1 MASAVFVVLY
11 SDLGSM
17 TMMKNPPVPLPE
29 NLWGDQWRF
38 ATLPAVELADAFKG
52 RLVPIVEMPEARLP
66 LNLGLAS
73 DLPIPGIVIDG
84 GRQAM
89 KLALWLQQ
97 AQPATM
103 SCVTGPP
110 DGLVLAAGE
119 RDRWIVA
126 TFDDPEV
133 HIAGQEFER
142 RKQASRGLH
151 FLLVQPDNSGM
162 THSGFWLLREE

>member
-1 MASAVFVVLY
+1 MA
-11 SDLGSM
+11 
-17 TMMKNPPVPLPE
+17 KRNPPVPLPE

-38 ATLPAVELADAFKG
+38 ATLPAAELAQAFDG
-52 RLVPIVEMPEARLP
+52 RMIPIVEMPESRLP
-66 LNLGLAS
+66 LALGLAS

-84 GRQAM
+84 GRQSM

-97 AQPATM
+97 AVPVAV
-103 SCVTGPP
+103 SCVAGAP

-126 TFDDPEV
+126 TFEDAEV
-133 HIAGQEFER
+133 RQAGQDFEQ
-142 RKQASRGLH
+142 RKQASQGLH

-162 THSGFWLLREE
+162 TYSGFWLLQALPEED